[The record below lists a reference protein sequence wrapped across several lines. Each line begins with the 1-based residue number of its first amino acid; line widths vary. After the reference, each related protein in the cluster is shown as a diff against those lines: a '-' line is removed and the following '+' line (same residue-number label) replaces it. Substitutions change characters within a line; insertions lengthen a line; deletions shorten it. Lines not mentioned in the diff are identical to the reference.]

1 MGCVYFPPVVV
12 VHLLILAV
20 SLVVVRFRVVC
31 FVLVRFNPFAAV
43 DDEPSSQAIE
53 ERLANG
59 WLFSDQLQLAEDLK
73 PRKQMGPEIKDE
85 S

>member
-1 MGCVYFPPVVV
+1 MGCVYFPVVV

-20 SLVVVRFRVVC
+20 SLVVVRVFC

-59 WLFSDQLQLAEDLK
+59 WLFGDQLQLAEDLE
-73 PRKQMGPEIKDE
+73 PRKQMGPEIKLV
-85 S
+85 